1 MHSAS
6 RPHPSHLPAR
16 SRVTLHH
23 HHQPCGD
30 SDRGKGSTRG
40 INPWICPPASAFLRF
55 PSQHCC
61 FIHGMAPPGF
71 FQCPLPTWGQTQ
83 PSKSQACCRQQSP
96 APAPQHPSSMA
107 PVGSFH
113 RKTHRILLSLAPDR
127 DAGRCSIPEATAH
140 SAGTHATAPTPNP
153 SPGPSPQVLRPRAL
167 TLHVSPGMVALG
179 CRGVCVT
186 VQPSRCWELGPP
198 EPMSTDTSRQRHQ
211 TEPIPSPSHL
221 LQKLCCPNAPP
232 LYKSPGIHCL
242 QPPSQQDLAA
252 EGSCCRALPLLMLLP
267 AAGLQHGTAT
277 APLILSA

>member
-1 MHSAS
+1 MQNISGAPQLCLQQSPCPRSCQAPFTLPSSICADQEWHRMHSAS

-16 SRVTLHH
+16 SRVTLRH

-30 SDRGKGSTRG
+30 SDRGKGSTCG

-113 RKTHRILLSLAPDR
+113 GKTHRILLSLAPDR
-127 DAGRCSIPEATAH
+127 DAGR
-140 SAGTHATAPTPNP
+140 
-153 SPGPSPQVLRPRAL
+153 
-167 TLHVSPGMVALG
+167 
-179 CRGVCVT
+179 
-186 VQPSRCWELGPP
+186 
-198 EPMSTDTSRQRHQ
+198 
-211 TEPIPSPSHL
+211 
-221 LQKLCCPNAPP
+221 
-232 LYKSPGIHCL
+232 
-242 QPPSQQDLAA
+242 
-252 EGSCCRALPLLMLLP
+252 
-267 AAGLQHGTAT
+267 
-277 APLILSA
+277 

>member
-23 HHQPCGD
+23 HHHQPCGD
-30 SDRGKGSTRG
+30 SDSGNGSTCG

-61 FIHGMAPPGF
+61 FIHGMAPLGF

-113 RKTHRILLSLAPDR
+113 GKTHRILLSLAPDR

-153 SPGPSPQVLRPRAL
+153 SPGPSPQVSRPRAL

-179 CRGVCVT
+179 CRGVCLCHSPA
-186 VQPSRCWELGPP
+186 QPVLG
-198 EPMSTDTSRQRHQ
+198 TGATRANVHRHQ
-211 TEPIPSPSHL
+211 QAKAPNRAHPIILPPSPKAL
-221 LQKLCCPNAPP
+221 LHQCTP
-232 LYKSPGIHCL
+232 SL
-242 QPPSQQDLAA
+242 QITRHS
-252 EGSCCRALPLLMLLP
+252 LP
-267 AAGLQHGTAT
+267 AA
-277 APLILSA
+277 PLTEGFGS